1 MSQYQKNIKY
11 RSIKM
16 LNNSTMSI
24 SSNNPKSEKYAKTSG
39 ILLIICGISEPVI
52 ALLATIAISG
62 DDPEKGLI
70 ALATIP
76 LMIIPVW
83 LIPIIGGIF
92 AIKRKK
98 YTFVY
103 VSSIIAWIYWIPS
116 GILTLGGL
124 SVGSLWAL
132 YCLPGIP
139 LMLLTIP
146 ASKNLS
152 KAKEG
157 FKNRKF
163 VEDTEVTLT
172 Q

>member
-1 MSQYQKNIKY
+1 MSVTI
-11 RSIKM
+11 
-16 LNNSTMSI
+16 NND
-24 SSNNPKSEKYAKTSG
+24 KRGKYAKTSG
-39 ILLIICGISEPVI
+39 ILLIICGISVPVI

-70 ALATIP
+70 AFATIP
-76 LMIIPVW
+76 LMVIPVW

-98 YTFVY
+98 YKFVFI
-103 VSSIIAWIYWIPS
+103 SSIIAWVYWIPS

-124 SVGSLWAL
+124 FVGSLWAL
-132 YCLPGIP
+132 YCLPCIP

-146 ASKNLS
+146 ASINLL
-152 KAKEG
+152 KAKKG

-163 VEDTEVTLT
+163 MEDTEVTLS